1 MYWKL
6 HPEMLEQMKAGEA
19 IHMPMSE
26 QLLVALMGL
35 AVVFLCLI
43 VLAVAVMIISKIMS
57 GVGGSAKKA
66 APAPVAA
73 APAAPALDEES
84 MAVVMAAV
92 CEDCGLPLDQ
102 VRIKS
107 VQEM

>member
-6 HPEMLEQMKAGEA
+6 HPELLEQMNAGQPV
-19 IHMPMSE
+19 HMPMSE
-26 QLLVALMGL
+26 QLIVAAMGL
-35 AVVFLCLI
+35 ATVFLCLLA
-43 VLAVAVMIISKIMS
+43 LAVMVISKIMS
-57 GVGGSAKKA
+57 GVGGAAKKA

-107 VQEM
+107 VQEL

>member
-6 HPEMLEQMKAGEA
+6 HPELLEQMNAGQPV
-19 IHMPMSE
+19 HMPMSE
-26 QLLVALMGL
+26 QLIVAAMGL
-35 AVVFLCLI
+35 ATVFLCLV
-43 VLAVAVMIISKIMS
+43 VLALAVMVISKIMS
-57 GVGGSAKKA
+57 GVGGAAKKA

-107 VQEM
+107 VQEL

>member
-66 APAPVAA
+66 APA
-73 APAAPALDEES
+73 LDEES

>member
-57 GVGGSAKKA
+57 GVGGSARRR
-66 APAPVAA
+66 
-73 APAAPALDEES
+73 
-84 MAVVMAAV
+84 
-92 CEDCGLPLDQ
+92 LPLPWLPPP
-102 VRIKS
+102 RLPLWTRRAWPW
-107 VQEM
+107 